1 MLLDERLM
9 LLELLDI
16 VGAELLLEIFGDEL
30 LLMLEEDELL
40 FVGA

>member
-16 VGAELLLEIFGDEL
+16 EGVELLLEIFGDEL
-30 LLMLEEDELL
+30 LLVLEEDELL
-40 FVGA
+40 FAGA